1 MASQSAQ
8 RPSGG
13 QEERG
18 GEEAKKWKKNRPAPA
33 AASPQ
38 PAGDGEK
45 KPKKPRSRATKES
58 TEATWGAAAAGVVE
72 PGKAKKQK
80 KRSREPP
87 ASEQTAPIAV
97 SAKLGAAKASK
108 PQKRVEGEHDSKP
121 PRKKSKR
128 GESSTTGQTGSSRPE
143 TKGTAWEE
151 EPEKKHDRDDA
162 THDAKASK
170 ERIACTVFV
179 GQLPYSASEADIKR
193 HFKSCASDG
202 EVRVRLLTKRAEQGG
217 GSRGM
222 AFVELASEAAVHT
235 ALRLHHSVMSGRR
248 INVERTVGGGG
259 TSGDRKQK
267 LELLREKQGKQ
278 MVQTVKELCETILP
292 EAADEVEEEERDRA
306 RVVRADVDERVLEFL
321 CTVPTSLAEE
331 ALREAKALDM
341 NGVRN
346 RSAYLMGVLK
356 RRVAESDS
364 VKAVE
369 KIDGNRGPSSAK
381 ERSSWSLQGDKGKG
395 WKGKKQGEKRKTDR
409 DV

>member
-13 QEERG
+13 QEERR
-18 GEEAKKWKKNRPAPA
+18 GEEAKKRKKKRPPPA

-45 KPKKPRSRATKES
+45 KPKKPQSPATKES
-58 TEATWGAAAAGVVE
+58 TEATSGAAAAGVVK

-87 ASEQTAPIAV
+87 ASEQTAHIAAN
-97 SAKLGAAKASK
+97 AKLGAAKA
-108 PQKRVEGEHDSKP
+108 QKRGEGESDPKP

-128 GESSTTGQTGSSRPE
+128 GESSTTDQTGSARPE

-151 EPEKKHDRDDA
+151 EPEKKHDGDDA

-369 KIDGNRGPSSAK
+369 KIDGNRGPNSAK
-381 ERSSWSLQGDKGKG
+381 ERGSWALQGDKGKG

-409 DV
+409 DL